1 MSLLTRSHA
10 MSGESVLAAM
20 TAAAMILALAQTPTA
35 RRIAQRCAT
44 ALMFS
49 TASVEAGAGRPATR
63 IEPLSCEKLA
73 HVPGK
78 AVTTVLVHFPP
89 LAYSAAHRHPGSV
102 TAFVVKGT
110 VRSQMAGSPAVD
122 YPVGGTWFEAPGA
135 LHVFAENPSALEPA
149 ELLAVFVTDD
159 DCGPLVI
166 PELG

>member
-1 MSLLTRSHA
+1 MSLFTRDYA
-10 MSGESVLAAM
+10 TAGGRVLVVM
-20 TAAAMILALAQTPTA
+20 TTAAAILALVHAPATRRVAQL
-35 RRIAQRCAT
+35 CAT
-44 ALMFS
+44 ALMFA
-49 TASVEAGAGRPATR
+49 TATDEAQASRPATR

-78 AVTTVLVHFPP
+78 TVTTALVHFPP

-110 VRSQMAGSPAVD
+110 VRSQMAGGPAVD
-122 YPVGGTWFEAPGA
+122 YPVGGMWFEAQGA

-149 ELLAVFVTDD
+149 ELLAVFVTDE

-166 PELG
+166 PERG